1 MRTLLSV
8 LFLSVALIGCTSTKV
23 TETPPGSG
31 NYATNYVVD
40 PRLVTAIET
49 AKAVN
54 DATAPVNPFSGA
66 VEIGLGAV
74 AALAAWFAKRKND
87 QANQHALLLKT
98 VVQGV
103 ENAGNSEVKA
113 TIQKHAVNI
122 GVEGDLSSAVAKIN
136 SGLQ

>member
-1 MRTLLSV
+1 MKNILSILV
-8 LFLSVALIGCTSTKV
+8 LSAVLIGCTSTKV
-23 TETPPGSG
+23 SETPPGSG
-31 NYATNYVVD
+31 NYSTNYVVD

-54 DATAPVNPFSGA
+54 DATKPVNPFSGA

-87 QANQHALLLKT
+87 QANQQALLLKT

-103 ENAGNSEVKA
+103 ENAGNAEVKA
-113 TIQKHAVNI
+113 AIQKHAVNV
-122 GVEGDLSSAVAKIN
+122 GVEGKLGDAVSKVN
-136 SGLQ
+136 SGQL